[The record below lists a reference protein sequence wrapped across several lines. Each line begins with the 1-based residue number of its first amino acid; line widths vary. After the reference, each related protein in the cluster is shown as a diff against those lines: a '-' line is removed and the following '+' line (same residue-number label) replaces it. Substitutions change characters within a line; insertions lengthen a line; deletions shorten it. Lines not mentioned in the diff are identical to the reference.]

1 MTCFTGPTSGMDYV
15 LYLIGVLI
23 VVLGV
28 GASIAL
34 HEIGHLVP
42 AKKFG
47 VRVPQYM
54 VGFGPTIWSTK
65 RGETEYGIKAIPLG
79 GYIRMIGMFPPR
91 NGEGIRVSSTGRF
104 TQLRDEARNQSMSE
118 ILPGD
123 EERVFY
129 KLSVP
134 KKVAIMMGGPLMNL
148 LIAAVVFTGL
158 FTLHGITINTAK
170 LDSVSQCVDI
180 SQAAQSTKTTC
191 TADMPIAPANAAGL
205 KPGDQIVS
213 INGTTLATWDDARG
227 VIRANAGKPI
237 SLVVRTNGVERTV
250 TATPM
255 AVQLPVYDRYGLPLK
270 NDDGT
275 IRTELAGFLGAAGT
289 PEVQRQPLTAVPGL
303 FGDQLRQTAGVIL
316 NIPQKMVGVAK
327 AAFGDQERDLNG
339 PVSVVGVGRV
349 AGEVASDKAFGD
361 AGDKALILVALLGSL
376 NMALFVFNMVP
387 LLPLDGGHVAGAL
400 WEGLKR
406 RTFKLFGK
414 ADPGPVDVT
423 KALPLAYTVA
433 SLLIVMS
440 ALLMYADIVNPIRL
454 RG

>member
-1 MTCFTGPTSGMDYV
+1 M
-15 LYLIGVLI
+15 LYLLGVLI
-23 VVLGV
+23 VVIGV

-91 NGEGIRVSSTGRF
+91 AGEGIRVSSTGRF

-123 EERVFY
+123 EDRVFY

-134 KKVAIMMGGPLMNL
+134 KKVTIMLGGPVMNL
-148 LIAAVVFTGL
+148 LIAAAVFTGL
-158 FTLHGITINTAK
+158 FTLHGITVNTPV
-170 LDSVSQCVDI
+170 LSSVSQCVDVK
-180 SQAAQSTKTTC
+180 AAGQSTKNEC
-191 TADMPIAPANAAGL
+191 TAEMPTAPANAAGL
-205 KPGDQIVS
+205 TPGDEIVS
-213 INGTTLATWDDARG
+213 INGVALDTWDDARG
-227 VIRANAGKPI
+227 LIRANAGKSI
-237 SLVVRTNGVERTV
+237 DLVVRRDGVERAV
-250 TATPM
+250 SAKPM
-255 AVQLPVYDRYGLPLK
+255 AVELPIYDKYGIPLK

-275 IRTELAGFLGAAGT
+275 TKTEIAGFLGAAGT
-289 PEVQRQPLTAVPGL
+289 PEIEKQPLSAVPAL
-303 FGDQLRQTAGVIL
+303 FGQQLKDTAAVII
-316 NIPQKMVGVAK
+316 NIPEKMVGVAK
-327 AAFGDQERDLNG
+327 AAFAGQERDLNG

-361 AGDKALILVALLGSL
+361 TSEKALILVALLGSL
-376 NMALFVFNMVP
+376 NLALFVFNMVP

-406 RTFKLFGK
+406 QVFRLFGK

-423 KALPLAYTVA
+423 KALPLAYAVA
-433 SLLIVMS
+433 SVLIVMS
-440 ALLMYADIVNPIRL
+440 ALLMYADVVNPIRL